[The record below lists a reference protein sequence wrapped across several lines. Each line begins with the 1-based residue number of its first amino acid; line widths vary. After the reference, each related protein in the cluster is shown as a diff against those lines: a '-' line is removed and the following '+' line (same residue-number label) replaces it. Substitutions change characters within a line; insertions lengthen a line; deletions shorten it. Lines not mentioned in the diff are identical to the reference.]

1 MAGLFG
7 VNTHGSI
14 RTLTK
19 SFSEGDLDR
28 VSTCSKME
36 HVADY
41 EVTQKQLTLLF
52 DVSVPNSQRPLK
64 PFQGQG
70 TR

>member
-1 MAGLFG
+1 MAISKHLQ
-7 VNTHGSI
+7 N
-14 RTLTK
+14 L
-19 SFSEGDLDR
+19 FSEGELDR

-41 EVTQKQLTLLF
+41 EVTQKQLTVLF
-52 DVSVPNSQRPLK
+52 DVSVPNSQRLLK